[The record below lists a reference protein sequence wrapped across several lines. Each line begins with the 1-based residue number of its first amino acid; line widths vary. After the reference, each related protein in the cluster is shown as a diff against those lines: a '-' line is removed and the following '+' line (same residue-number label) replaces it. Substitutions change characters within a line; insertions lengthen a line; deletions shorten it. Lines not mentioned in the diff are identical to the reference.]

1 MNLTPDQKK
10 ALLQLLARVDLKGAE
25 VPVYVDILNAINK
38 EEKVEKKKG

>member
-10 ALLQLLARVDLKGAE
+10 ALLQLLNRVDLKGVE

-38 EEKVEKKKG
+38 EEKVETLM